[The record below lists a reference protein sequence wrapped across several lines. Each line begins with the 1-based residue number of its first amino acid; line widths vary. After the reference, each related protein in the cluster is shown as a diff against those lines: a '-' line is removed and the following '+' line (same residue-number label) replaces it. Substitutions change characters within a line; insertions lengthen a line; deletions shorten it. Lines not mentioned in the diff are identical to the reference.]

1 MDPQQSAL
9 PLQLHGNSFAM
20 SSGQVPKLNAGYNG
34 GGGGSGGGG
43 RGGGGGG
50 QEAELN
56 QQNMTSS
63 AHVSSRLNPDEQ
75 FQSPLEP
82 LVHCHAKGRL
92 DIKSRSCS
100 LLTICHSGVIFPWM
114 NPRTTDSEQSVSGR
128 VAAGLPRRGKA
139 GARRG
144 RTAFT
149 NSQLLELEKEFH
161 FSPYLRRPRRLEI
174 AAGLQLTD
182 RQVKIWFQNRR
193 MRYKKEHKYR
203 KVVGASQCPPCNPTS
218 NSSSCTDHMRF
229 PDACVVRTSSSS
241 DPHFMDYVSV
251 SSPIFGSHSDSSS
264 GQYVHP
270 ADLPHLSH
278 IPPSVANGLQ
288 PSCTGVDSHH
298 HAGISNWP

>member
-20 SSGQVPKLNAGYNG
+20 SSGQVPKLSAGYNG
-34 GGGGSGGGG
+34 GGEGG
-43 RGGGGGG
+43 RGGG

-82 LVHCHAKGRL
+82 LVHCHAKGEL

-100 LLTICHSGVIFPWM
+100 LLTICRSGVMFPWM
-114 NPRTTDSEQSVSGR
+114 NPRTTDSEQSVSGG
-128 VAAGLPRRGKA
+128 VAAGLPGRGRPGVRRE
-139 GARRG
+139 

-161 FSPYLRRPRRLEI
+161 FSPYLRRPRRLEM
-174 AAGLQLTD
+174 ATGLKLTD

-193 MRYKKEHKYR
+193 MRYKKEHKYG
-203 KVVGASQCPPCNPTS
+203 KVVGVSQCSPS
-218 NSSSCTDHMRF
+218 NSSCSSSCGDNLSF
-229 PDACVVRTSSSS
+229 PDACVLRTSSSS
-241 DPHFMDYVSV
+241 DLHFMDYAPM
-251 SSPIFGSHSDSSS
+251 SSSLFGPHTDGSS
-264 GQYVHP
+264 GQCIHP
-270 ADLPHLSH
+270 ADLPHANCIL
-278 IPPSVANGLQ
+278 PSVANGAR
-288 PSCTGVDSHH
+288 PSCTSVYSHH